1 MSNSFRYG
9 WNAAL
14 AGAPVVA
21 CLDAGAQLG
30 DQSRRDKAIEQDRM
44 RIERDAK
51 LRLEDGKRK
60 LRELAR
66 ENDRR

>member
-1 MSNSFRYG
+1 MLNSFRCG
-9 WNAAL
+9 WDAAL
-14 AGAPVVA
+14 AGALVVA
-21 CLDAGAQLG
+21 SLDAGAQLG

-44 RIERDAK
+44 RIEREAK